1 MAGKKDKRK
10 KEKNE
15 IAQEESAGS
24 KLLTFL
30 IVFVIVVIWLALFG
44 VLIKLDIGNF
54 GSEVLSPVLKDV
66 PVVNK
71 ILPAEEGD
79 VQPEGYTN
87 IDEANARIKEL
98 EQQLASLQNTNTASA
113 DQVKDL
119 TAEVER
125 LRKFEEQQ
133 HAFEQRVKEFDEQ
146 VVYNDKAP
154 ELSEYQKFYEGI
166 DPDNAA
172 ELYKQVVKDEQ
183 YAAQIKKQAT
193 MYAKMEPAQAA
204 SVLETM
210 SGNLDLVASILDN
223 MTESKG
229 AAILASMTPETAAQ
243 ITTKMSARK

>member
-133 HAFEQRVKEFDEQ
+133 HA
-146 VVYNDKAP
+146 
-154 ELSEYQKFYEGI
+154 LS
-166 DPDNAA
+166 
-172 ELYKQVVKDEQ
+172 
-183 YAAQIKKQAT
+183 
-193 MYAKMEPAQAA
+193 
-204 SVLETM
+204 SV
-210 SGNLDLVASILDN
+210 
-223 MTESKG
+223 
-229 AAILASMTPETAAQ
+229 
-243 ITTKMSARK
+243 